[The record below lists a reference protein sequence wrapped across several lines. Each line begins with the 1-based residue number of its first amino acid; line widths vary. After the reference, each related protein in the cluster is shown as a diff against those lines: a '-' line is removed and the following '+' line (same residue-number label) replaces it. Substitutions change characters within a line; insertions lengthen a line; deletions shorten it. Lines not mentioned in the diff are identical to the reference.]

1 MPKSWKIKNEYL
13 LESQNFLS
21 KYLLFTF
28 ILLTTYSGK
37 KTRFMKKVF
46 NTWKKMHLGTNILD
60 VKLLKYRTWAKGT
73 KLTFPELN
81 RQIMITQ
88 LLNETSVQR

>member
-1 MPKSWKIKNEYL
+1 
-13 LESQNFLS
+13 
-21 KYLLFTF
+21 
-28 ILLTTYSGK
+28 
-37 KTRFMKKVF
+37 
-46 NTWKKMHLGTNILD
+46 MHLGTNILD

-73 KLTFPELN
+73 KLNLPELN